1 MENDTVNQAPADP
14 ERTAAESPWFD
25 TEFGFDVIELLAEV
39 LVSAVKGES
48 RTVGTEDLLSALVLG
63 DSAAGEAIAPGMRNA
78 GGLSGMIR
86 GRAGSAW
93 ASDDQ
98 DDETPGEAADEF
110 EVTAAWRLARWQAA
124 HGLRKKFPEG
134 VPEWPEPSGAL
145 RACLFLA
152 LGLTRREG
160 AQEVYV
166 RHVARALL
174 DLPSTRAR
182 EAYALRRLDQ
192 TAAYAALDALDA
204 RDTPAAPASD
214 RPRSPSVTV
223 LVRAGLLED
232 RSNWLARKMMSW
244 TCLHPGDGTLVLF
257 AVRVESNR
265 RALRSGRGTVEPIDQ
280 LLAILALDRAL
291 SSAGRTLPDE
301 VAAVNE
307 AANLLRTHGVRPGVP
322 ALSAVSAL
330 ALSPVSEVTDEVELS
345 PAAERTLASARL
357 LAAEHHASSA
367 GTVHLL
373 TALLDDAA
381 DGEETEETPVRQ
393 WLRDR
398 SVDVDALRA
407 DLTPRLSA

>member
-14 ERTAAESPWFD
+14 ERTAAESAWFD

-39 LVSAVKGES
+39 LASAVKNES
-48 RTVGTEDLLSALVLG
+48 RTVGTEDLLSALVMG
-63 DSAAGEAIAPGMRNA
+63 DSAADEAIAPGMRNA
-78 GGLSGMIR
+78 GGLSGMICA
-86 GRAGSAW
+86 RAGSAW

-110 EVTAAWRLARWQAA
+110 EVTAAWRLARWHAA
-124 HGLRKKFPEG
+124 QSLRKKFPEG

-160 AQEVYV
+160 APEVYV

-244 TCLHPGDGTLVLF
+244 TCQHPGDGTLVLF
-257 AVRVESNR
+257 AVTVESNR
-265 RALRSGRGTVEPIDQ
+265 RALRGGRGTVEPIDQ

-307 AANLLRTHGVRPGVP
+307 AASLLRTHGVRPGVP
-322 ALSAVSAL
+322 VLSAVSAL
-330 ALSPVSEVTDEVELS
+330 AVAPSPVSDVTDEVKRS
-345 PAAERTLASARL
+345 PAAERILASARL

-373 TALLDDAA
+373 AALLDDAA
-381 DGEETEETPVRQ
+381 DGEETPVRR

-398 SVDVDALRA
+398 SVDVVALRA
-407 DLTPRLSA
+407 DLSPRLSA

>member
-14 ERTAAESPWFD
+14 ERTAGESAWFD

-39 LVSAVKGES
+39 LASAVKSES
-48 RTVGTEDLLSALVLG
+48 RTVGTEDLLSALVMG

-78 GGLSGMIR
+78 GGLSGMICA
-86 GRAGSAW
+86 RAGSAW

-98 DDETPGEAADEF
+98 DDETPGEAADEY
-110 EVTAAWRLARWQAA
+110 EVTAAWRLARWHAA
-124 HGLRKKFPEG
+124 QGLRKKFPESL
-134 VPEWPEPSGAL
+134 PEWPEPSGAL

-160 AQEVYV
+160 APEVYV

-244 TCLHPGDGTLVLF
+244 TSQHPGDGTPVLF
-257 AVRVESNR
+257 AVTVESNR
-265 RALRSGRGTVEPIDQ
+265 RALRRGRGTVEPIDQ

-291 SSAGRTLPDE
+291 SSAGRTLPDKA
-301 VAAVNE
+301 AAVNE
-307 AANLLRTHGVRPGVP
+307 AASLLRTHGVRPGVP

-330 ALSPVSEVTDEVELS
+330 AVAPSPVSDVTDEVKRS
-345 PAAERTLASARL
+345 PAAERILASARL

-373 TALLDDAA
+373 AALLDDAA
-381 DGEETEETPVRQ
+381 DGEETPVRQ

-398 SVDVDALRA
+398 SVDVVALRA
-407 DLTPRLSA
+407 DLSPRLSA